1 MQHVCLYVLHC
12 ILNIYVCVCMYAT
25 VLCTHTHVRRRV
37 KNINERFNK
46 GLFDT
51 LGSKNEIHTEIM
63 FTQKKFDC
71 LFVCVCVV
79 VCLYVKIMYNNVLW
93 FQILCFAFISFIFG
107 CLFCIF
113 FWKQTRNETFSFLT
127 LRYVALT

>member
-1 MQHVCLYVLHC
+1 MC
-12 ILNIYVCVCMYAT
+12 AT

-71 LFVCVCVV
+71 LFVCVCVF
-79 VCLYVKIMYNNVLW
+79 VCKNNV
-93 FQILCFAFISFIFG
+93 
-107 CLFCIF
+107 
-113 FWKQTRNETFSFLT
+113 
-127 LRYVALT
+127 